1 VEIRFHR
8 TFRNRT
14 DLVIVTYGYRSGGVR
29 RPEAVC
35 AMRSDV
41 RRRSRAL
48 VDALDIPEP
57 FDMDDFCHALGE
69 SRRRPLRRVAAEL
82 PTGSPSG
89 MWVAT
94 PDVDYVFF
102 ERRTTAL
109 HQRHIVLHELGHLIS
124 NHDAPPA
131 MTDAASRMLLPHLDP
146 AMVRRMLGRTYYSAV
161 EEQQA
166 ELIGSLIHQRISA
179 WAPEPTW
186 TVDPEAADV
195 VARLERVFR
204 G

>member
-1 VEIRFHR
+1 V
-8 TFRNRT
+8 RN
-14 DLVIVTYGYRSGGVR
+14 
-29 RPEAVC
+29 
-35 AMRSDV
+35 DV
-41 RRRSRAL
+41 RRHCRTL
-48 VDALDIPEP
+48 VDDLDLPEP
-57 FDMDDFCHALGE
+57 FDMDAFCTALGE
-69 SRRRPLRRVAAEL
+69 SRGRALHRIPAEL

-94 PDVDYVFF
+94 SDVDYVFF
-102 ERRTTAL
+102 EQRTTAL
-109 HQRHIVLHELGHLIS
+109 HQRHIVLHELGHLIC

-166 ELIGSLIHQRISA
+166 ELVASLIHERISV
-179 WAPEPTW
+179 WSPERKW
-186 TVDPEAADV
+186 TVDPEVADV
-195 VARLERVFR
+195 VARLERLYR

>member
-1 VEIRFHR
+1 MVADPAL
-8 TFRNRT
+8 RNPQA
-14 DLVIVTYGYRSGGVR
+14 VTVR
-29 RPEAVC
+29 NE
-35 AMRSDV
+35 V
-41 RRRSRAL
+41 RRRSLAL
-48 VDALDIPEP
+48 VAELDLPEP
-57 FDMDDFCHALGE
+57 FDMDEFCRALG
-69 SRRRPLRRVAAEL
+69 RRRGRPLHRVAANL

-94 PDVDYVFF
+94 PDADYVFF
-102 ERRTTAL
+102 EQRTTAL

-131 MTDAASRMLLPHLDP
+131 MTDATSQALLPHLDP
-146 AMVRRMLGRTYYSAV
+146 SMVRRMLGRTYYSVV

-166 ELIGSLIHQRISA
+166 ELVASLVHERISA

-186 TVDPEAADV
+186 AVDPEVADL
-195 VARLERVFR
+195 VARLERAFR